1 MKWATIFEQV
11 AARPEAI
18 AEIAGRN
25 GLTTAEIVQQVERQT
40 SCAGS
45 NYDLARKAK
54 EALDRQAKKPSEADQ
69 ADREASRRS
78 EEAKKR
84 EEELRKKISDEIQE
98 RVKKAA
104 EDQAERDKAKR
115 EQAQRDAQR
124 SPQSSGQGTPQR
136 VSPTVQQPAG
146 QRAAPSAP
154 QSTPQRASPAA
165 QQQRKP
171 RSGCSR
177 VLKLAL
183 GAAVLLGA
191 LLVVGYLFRSADLST
206 GGGTGPGPGPT
217 VPPTC
222 APLVMERHKCPWTP
236 EGFTVEP
243 CGPGFCWD
251 GGPQGSLA
259 CKQEV
264 GVENSHQSDLSV
276 LVCNDGYYPERDPCT
291 NVILRCVKQ

>member
-1 MKWATIFEQV
+1 MKWATVFQQV
-11 AARPEAI
+11 AARPDAI
-18 AEIAGRN
+18 AEIAGLN
-25 GLTTAEIVQQVERQT
+25 GSTAAEIVKQVELQT
-40 SCAGS
+40 TCAGS

-69 ADREASRRS
+69 ADRDASQRS

-124 SPQSSGQGTPQR
+124 SPQSPGQATPQR
-136 VSPTVQQPAG
+136 ASATVQQPAV
-146 QRAAPSAP
+146 QRASPPAP
-154 QSTPQRASPAA
+154 QSTSQRVSPATS
-165 QQQRKP
+165 QQRKG

-183 GAAVLLGA
+183 GAAVLIGA

-206 GGGTGPGPGPT
+206 GGGTGPGPGG
-217 VPPTC
+217 
-222 APLVMERHKCPWTP
+222 APCSRT
-236 EGFTVEP
+236 
-243 CGPGFCWD
+243 
-251 GGPQGSLA
+251 A
-259 CKQEV
+259 
-264 GVENSHQSDLSV
+264 
-276 LVCNDGYYPERDPCT
+276 R
-291 NVILRCVKQ
+291 